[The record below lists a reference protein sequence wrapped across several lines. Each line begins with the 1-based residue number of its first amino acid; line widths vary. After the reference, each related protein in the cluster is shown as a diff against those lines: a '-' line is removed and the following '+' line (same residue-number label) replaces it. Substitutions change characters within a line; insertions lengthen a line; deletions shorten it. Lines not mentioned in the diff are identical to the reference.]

1 MVAAFVKRYIIAL
14 DRYKWAGLAA
24 VLAVFGASGVV
35 ALQPPPEQKYQADGL
50 LVQNAPLV
58 VLTETGTAIQE
69 QGQGIITEDFLLAD
83 ILLDQVSERLNE
95 QGIELAPDEIKEST
109 TISIGGDEEAG
120 QRVAVRVVLDDP
132 EKAELALSL
141 MFEGMVEFSRFSNQA
156 RLRAIIEALNERLPQ
171 VESDLRQAEQNLERY
186 DRVEGPAIQA
196 ALDGSLLGAISGS
209 QTQRRQN
216 EIGLEGID
224 AQIRSLEGRLGL
236 NADQAYASSALSA
249 DPIIANL
256 RAQIYDVESQM
267 QILAADL
274 RPAHPTMVE
283 LRQSLA
289 AYENLLDARAGE
301 VIGGGEAAPLPSGTA
316 VRQDSNLDPARAAL
330 ANQLVALQTQRD
342 TLVQQQQTLERTE
355 EELRQQYAN
364 LPNKQLQRERLA
376 QQVGL
381 KKALFD
387 QLQARRIDAQAAEA
401 ETVSSLTVSR
411 PPATTPAPRQVPNPF
426 IVLALGGLLGVVAG
440 GVIIFL
446 LDMIDSTAR
455 TPEELQT
462 ILQDL
467 EIPTLGVIPAIKTR
481 SSKIPP
487 LLLKL
492 NSPYEENYERFRSN
506 IRLASGTLEE
516 GRAPRVVLITSTKPQ
531 EGKTVSA
538 YNLAIAS
545 ARAGRRTLLI
555 EADLRSP
562 SRASWLNMKLDR
574 HITVEPLR
582 HYGGKLG
589 EPIQLVPDI
598 ENLYLC
604 PSPGPQRQSAI
615 LLESSEMKRILEDAR
630 VRFDLVVIDAPPLT
644 LNNDAKLLEPLTD
657 GMIII
662 TRPGVTEKSILSAV
676 LEQLEEAEEVE
687 LLGAV
692 INGADISVADTQ
704 SFESLAVDDDDD
716 DFPPEPPSS
725 SQARQVSVGRVDF

>member
-69 QGQGIITEDFLLAD
+69 QGQGIITQDFLLAD
-83 ILLDQVSERLNE
+83 ILLEQVSERLNE
-95 QGIELAPDEIKEST
+95 QGIELAPSEIKENT
-109 TISIGGDEEAG
+109 TISIGDDDGG
-120 QRVAVRVVLDDP
+120 RRVAVRVVLDEP
-132 EKAELALSL
+132 EKAELTLSL

-196 ALDGSLLGAISGS
+196 ALDGSLLGSISGS

-216 EIGLEGID
+216 EITLEGID
-224 AQIRSLEGRLGL
+224 AQIRSLESRLGL
-236 NADQAYASSALSA
+236 TADEAYASSALSA

-267 QILAADL
+267 EILAADL

-283 LRQSLA
+283 LRQTLA
-289 AYENLLDARAGE
+289 AYEQLLSARAGE
-301 VIGGGEAAPLPSGTA
+301 VIGGGDAAPLTSGNA

-330 ANQLVALQTQRD
+330 ANQLVTLQTQQD
-342 TLVQQQQTLERTE
+342 TLVQQQETLARTE
-355 EELRQQYAN
+355 QELREQYAN

-376 QQVGL
+376 QQVAL

-411 PPATTPAPRQVPNPF
+411 PPETKPAPRQVPNPL
-426 IVLALGGLLGVVAG
+426 IVLAVGGLLGVVAG

-467 EIPTLGVIPAIKTR
+467 EIPTLAVIPVIKTR
-481 SSKIPP
+481 SSKVPP
-487 LLLKL
+487 LLLKPH
-492 NSPYEENYERFRSN
+492 SPYEENYERFRSN
-506 IRLASGTLEE
+506 IRLSSGTLED
-516 GRAPRVVLITSTKPQ
+516 GRAPRVVLMTSTKPQ

-555 EADLRSP
+555 EADLRAP
-562 SRASWLNMKLDR
+562 SRASWVNLELDR

-589 EPIQLVPDI
+589 EPIQLVPEI

-615 LLESSEMKRILEDAR
+615 LLESSEMQRILEDAR

-692 INGADISVADTQ
+692 INGADISVAETQ
-704 SFESLAVDDDDD
+704 SLESPEIDDDDD
-716 DFPPEPPSS
+716 DDYPPDIPEP
-725 SQARQVSVGRVDF
+725 SQASQIPVGRIDF

>member
-69 QGQGIITEDFLLAD
+69 QGQGIITQDFLLAD
-83 ILLDQVSERLNE
+83 ILLEQVSERLNE
-95 QGIELAPDEIKEST
+95 QGIELAPSEIKENT
-109 TISIGGDEEAG
+109 TISIGDDDGG
-120 QRVAVRVVLDDP
+120 RRVAVRVVLDEP
-132 EKAELALSL
+132 EKAELTLSL

-196 ALDGSLLGAISGS
+196 ALDGSLLGSISGS

-216 EIGLEGID
+216 EITLEGID
-224 AQIRSLEGRLGL
+224 AQIRSLESRLGL
-236 NADQAYASSALSA
+236 TADEAYASSALSA

-267 QILAADL
+267 EILAADL

-283 LRQSLA
+283 LRQTLA
-289 AYENLLDARAGE
+289 AYEQLLSARAGE
-301 VIGGGEAAPLPSGTA
+301 VIGGGDAAPLTSGNA

-330 ANQLVALQTQRD
+330 ANQLVTLQTQQD
-342 TLVQQQQTLERTE
+342 TLVQQQETLARTE
-355 EELRQQYAN
+355 QELREQYAN

-376 QQVGL
+376 QQVAL

-411 PPATTPAPRQVPNPF
+411 PPETKPAPRQVPNPL
-426 IVLALGGLLGVVAG
+426 IVLAVGGLLGVVAG

-467 EIPTLGVIPAIKTR
+467 EIPTLAVIPAIKTR
-481 SSKIPP
+481 SSKVPP
-487 LLLKL
+487 LLLKPH
-492 NSPYEENYERFRSN
+492 SPYEENYERFRSN
-506 IRLASGTLEE
+506 IRLSSGTLED
-516 GRAPRVVLITSTKPQ
+516 GRAPRVVLMTSTKPQ

-555 EADLRSP
+555 EADLRAP
-562 SRASWLNMKLDR
+562 SRASWVNLELDR

-589 EPIQLVPDI
+589 EPIQLVPEI

-615 LLESSEMKRILEDAR
+615 LLESSEMQRILEDAR

-662 TRPGVTEKSILSAV
+662 TRPGVTEKSILSSV

-692 INGADISVADTQ
+692 INGADISVAETQ
-704 SFESLAVDDDDD
+704 SLESPEMDDDDD
-716 DFPPEPPSS
+716 DYPPDIPEP
-725 SQARQVSVGRVDF
+725 SQASQIPVGRIDF

>member
-69 QGQGIITEDFLLAD
+69 QGQGIITQDFLLAD
-83 ILLDQVSERLNE
+83 ILLEQVSERLNE
-95 QGIELAPDEIKEST
+95 QGIELAPSEIKENT
-109 TISIGGDEEAG
+109 TISIGDDDGG
-120 QRVAVRVVLDDP
+120 RRVAVRVVLDEP
-132 EKAELALSL
+132 EKAELTLSL

-196 ALDGSLLGAISGS
+196 ALDGSLLGSISGS

-216 EIGLEGID
+216 EITLEGID
-224 AQIRSLEGRLGL
+224 AQIRSLESRLGL
-236 NADQAYASSALSA
+236 TADEAYASSALSA

-267 QILAADL
+267 EILAADL

-283 LRQSLA
+283 LRQTLA
-289 AYENLLDARAGE
+289 AYEQLLSARAGE
-301 VIGGGEAAPLPSGTA
+301 VIGGGDAAPLTSGNA

-330 ANQLVALQTQRD
+330 ANQLVTLQTQQD
-342 TLVQQQQTLERTE
+342 TLVQQQETLARTE
-355 EELRQQYAN
+355 QELREQYAN

-376 QQVGL
+376 QQVAL

-411 PPATTPAPRQVPNPF
+411 PPETKPAPRQVPNPL
-426 IVLALGGLLGVVAG
+426 IVLAVGGLLGVVAG

-467 EIPTLGVIPAIKTR
+467 EIPTLAVIPAIKTR
-481 SSKIPP
+481 SSKVPP
-487 LLLKL
+487 LLLKPH
-492 NSPYEENYERFRSN
+492 SPYEENYERFRSN
-506 IRLASGTLEE
+506 IRLSSGTLED
-516 GRAPRVVLITSTKPQ
+516 GRAPRVVLMTSTKPQ

-555 EADLRSP
+555 EADLRAP
-562 SRASWLNMKLDR
+562 SRASWVNLELDR

-589 EPIQLVPDI
+589 EPIQLVPEI

-615 LLESSEMKRILEDAR
+615 LLESSEMQRILEDAR

-662 TRPGVTEKSILSAV
+662 TRPGVTEKSILSSV

-692 INGADISVADTQ
+692 INGADISVAETQ
-704 SFESLAVDDDDD
+704 SLESPEMDDDDD
-716 DFPPEPPSS
+716 DDYPPDIPEP
-725 SQARQVSVGRVDF
+725 SQASQIPVGRIDF